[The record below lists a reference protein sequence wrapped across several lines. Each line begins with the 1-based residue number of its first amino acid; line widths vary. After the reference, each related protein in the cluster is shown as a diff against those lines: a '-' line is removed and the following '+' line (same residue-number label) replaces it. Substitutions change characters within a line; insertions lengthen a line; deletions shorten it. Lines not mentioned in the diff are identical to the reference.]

1 VYLNVKDGGL
11 NLNFEFTREQKMV
24 IDVAA
29 EIARKFGPEY
39 WREKDRK
46 HEFGEECWKALVDA
60 GIVGLMFPEE
70 YGGGGLGMLE
80 MALAIETLAAEG
92 CGLAAPWY
100 LILTSIFGGV
110 TILKHGSKKQK
121 EKYLPMMVK
130 GGEFCMAL
138 TEPDAGTNTFNIKT
152 FAKQEGDE
160 YIINGQKIFISGAD
174 RAKGMIL
181 IARTTP
187 LEKAPKRS
195 LGITLFVVDLPNPAV
210 EVSPIEKHGINYSNS
225 CEVYINELKVPKEN
239 IVGEKDRGWYNL
251 LDTLNTERIAF
262 AAACVGIGFLSLKK
276 AVEYAKIRNV
286 FGVPIGSHQGVQF
299 PLAESR
305 AKLEAAKLLTYKAAK
320 LFDENKPCGAETNM
334 AKVVAVEAG
343 IEAVYNSMQTFGGYG
358 YAVEYDV
365 ERWWREINLVR
376 LAPVTHQM
384 ALAFIGEHV
393 LGLPKSY

>member
-1 VYLNVKDGGL
+1 MD
-11 NLNFEFTREQKMV
+11 FELTSEQKMI

-29 EIARKFGPEY
+29 EIAKKFGPEY

-46 HEFGEECWKALVDA
+46 HEFGEEFWRALVDA

-70 YGGGGLGMLE
+70 YGGGNLGMLE
-80 MALAIETLAAEG
+80 MALAMETLAAEG
-92 CGLAAPWY
+92 CGLAGPWY
-100 LILTSIFGGV
+100 LVLTSIFGGV
-110 TILKHGSKKQK
+110 TLLKHGSKEQK
-121 EKYLPMMVK
+121 EKYLPIMAK

-152 FAKQEGDE
+152 FARQEGDK

-174 RAKGMIL
+174 RAKGML
-181 IARTTP
+181 IVARTTP
-187 LEKAPKRS
+187 PEKAPKRS

-210 EVSPIEKHGINYSNS
+210 EVIPIEKHGIHYSNS
-225 CEVYINELKVPKEN
+225 CEVYVNELEVSKEN

-251 LDTLNTERIAF
+251 LDTLNTERITF
-262 AAACVGIGFLSLKK
+262 SVACVGIGLLALKK
-276 AVEYAKIRNV
+276 AAEYAKVRNV
-286 FGVPIGSHQGVQF
+286 FGVPIGAHQGVQF
-299 PLAESR
+299 PLAASR
-305 AKLEAAKLLTYKAAK
+305 SKLEAARLLTYKAAK

-343 IEAVYNSMQTFGGYG
+343 IEAVYHSMQTFGGYG

-376 LAPVTHQM
+376 LAPITHQM
-384 ALAFIGEHV
+384 ALAFVGEHV